1 MQKVALL
8 YYAYGSNMLFERI
21 KKRIPRVKK
30 LGVGKL
36 EGYLFLFNKISKDG
50 SGKGNILPNKSNYV
64 LGVLYEIGEDEFL
77 ILDLYERGYKR
88 ELVNIISERKTI
100 EAITYI
106 SDRIDDK
113 LKPTKDYFDLVI
125 EGAKEN
131 NFGEEYI
138 LYLQSLLY

>member
-1 MQKVALL
+1 MQKVALP
-8 YYAYGSNMLFERI
+8 YFAFGSNMLFERI

-50 SGKGNILPNKSNYV
+50 SGKGNILPNKSHYV

-77 ILDLYERGYKR
+77 ILDRYEGGYKR
-88 ELVNIISERKTI
+88 ELVNIFTEGKTI

-106 SDRIDDK
+106 SDK
-113 LKPTKDYFDLVI
+113 NKYGLKPNQDYFELVI
-125 EGAKEN
+125 KGAEEN
-131 NFGEEYI
+131 SFEQEYI
-138 LYLQSLLY
+138 YYLQSLQ